1 MTASRKSPLFLASC
15 ILLGCTTADSEDAG
29 QELVGGSQG
38 TLALISIERNA
49 DPGAELP
56 RVSAGAKVARYRG
69 IDGAGLLKLLGA
81 EPRDLET
88 CSGGGALEERSVG
101 ATAQVD
107 LLSVGPIALRFAES
121 QHQLPPRLFPALAT
135 TAAGFFYA
143 GAVELPAPSADNE
156 EFALSA
162 PGVASMHG
170 LGKFELSGAS
180 PAEVHGLSLTGAAL
194 ERGASLP
201 RDADAELTWEAEGQ
215 GDRIEIEIFAGSGT
229 LVCAA
234 RDDGHFNLPRA
245 RLKAMDADDN
255 ATLIVRRVRVLPVD
269 MAGID
274 SAYARVSTARTL
286 PLQIK

>member
-1 MTASRKSPLFLASC
+1 MTSPGKSSLFLASC
-15 ILLGCTTADSEDAG
+15 ILFGCTTPDSEDAG
-29 QELVGGSQG
+29 QELAGANQG

-107 LLSVGPIALRFAES
+107 LLSVGPISLRFAEG

-143 GAVELPAPSADNE
+143 GSVELPAPSVDNE

-162 PGVASMHG
+162 PGAHG

-180 PAEVHGLSLTGAAL
+180 PTEVHGLSMAGAAL

-201 RDADAELTWEAEGQ
+201 READAELTWEAEGQ

-229 LVCAA
+229 LACAA
-234 RDDGHFNLPRA
+234 RDDGHFSLPRA

-274 SAYARVSTARTL
+274 TAYARVSTARTL